1 MIKDLNATK
10 HVKKAFRSIRVKVN
24 SAVLFCGVILL
35 VFNLWLLTDSMSFVE
50 KRLVNEQLESD
61 LKLLRNELGENDGAK
76 WHVQDGMLMIG
87 DTPIGDGTVQNANDA
102 PLQTLEGVSGSFYSC
117 FIRTYNDAELGYDE
131 QNKYQQGH
139 YLRASISVT
148 GLSGERLE
156 GIYLDK
162 AMADALEESPDG
174 TLSHISY
181 VGGLQIYT
189 RYELLY
195 DESGEAIG
203 ILCNGRTV
211 ESLDGLVRSQRT
223 KGTILIVTML
233 IVMLLGLGGIVFTML
248 GAITKIKDRL
258 VLIGTGE
265 FPEEPLDV
273 NTRDELEDVANC
285 ENDMVESLKEKE
297 RLGAEL
303 SLATDIQA
311 HMLPSIFPAFPG
323 HKEFDIYASMQPA
336 KEVGGDFYDFF
347 MLDSK
352 HIAMVI
358 ADVSGK
364 GVPAALFMVIAKTL
378 IKNHAQLG
386 LSPEQVFTTVNS
398 MLCEGNEAD
407 LFVSAWMGVVDLE
420 SGMLTYTN
428 AGHNPPVLKKAD
440 GSFEYL
446 RSKPFLVL
454 ACMDG
459 ISYAKNELQLG
470 EGDKLVLYTDG
481 VTEATNINEELYGEE
496 RLQNFLNAHS
506 GEDAK
511 TLLESLRKDVAAFQG
526 EADQFDD
533 ITILTFDFLKKF
545 KNEKL
550 KELEFAIE
558 DLDIMQILGFVDS
571 SLKDIKCP
579 EEDASKISEVVKC
592 VFSNFASYDQKEIE
606 RNAKLYI
613 LPEGDN
619 KGAKIILA
627 QRGFP
632 FDPLSNEAIEGETA
646 DTNLG
651 LDFMREA
658 MDEVTYKYENG
669 HNIIVIKKIFEN

>member
-50 KRLVNEQLESD
+50 QRLVNGQLESD

-76 WHVQDGMLMIG
+76 WHMQDGMLMIG

-131 QNKYQQGH
+131 QNKCQQGH

-162 AMADALEESPDG
+162 AMADALEESSDG

-265 FPEEPLDV
+265 FPEQPLDV

-285 ENDMVESLKEKE
+285 VNDMVESLKEKE

-592 VFSNFASYDQKEIE
+592 VFSNFSNYDQKEIE

-646 DTNLG
+646 DANLG

-669 HNIIVIKKIFEN
+669 HNILVIKKIFEN